1 MMNKITATLL
11 TLLLVPFAQSSFAE
25 DDVTA
30 GARIYNENCSRCHN
44 ARPVQEFHAGEW
56 SVIVPHMR
64 EKAHLSGA
72 EAKQLEAFIAVTLTV
87 DRVSN
92 VEPEPKETE
101 DIDGMA
107 LVQKF
112 ACAACHKLNG
122 TGGALGPTLDN
133 VVDKMGRENVARKIL
148 EPTFN
153 NPSSSMPRFPL
164 SEAEASA
171 IVDAL
176 R

>member
-1 MMNKITATLL
+1 MNQFTLF
-11 TLLLVPFAQSSFAE
+11 LLASVWLVFSQAAFAE

-44 ARPVQEFHAGEW
+44 ARPVQEFHADEW

-64 EKAHLSGA
+64 EKAHLSGI
-72 EAKQLEAFIAVTLTV
+72 EAKQLEAFIAVTLTADKVSQAV
-87 DRVSN
+87 DVK
-92 VEPEPKETE
+92 VE
-101 DIDGMA
+101 DIDGAA
-107 LVQKF
+107 LIQKF

-122 TGGALGPTLDN
+122 SGGALGPTLDN
-133 VVDKMGRENVARKIL
+133 VVERMGRENVVRKIL

-164 SEAEASA
+164 SDDEASA
-171 IVDAL
+171 IADLL

>member
-1 MMNKITATLL
+1 MKRTK
-11 TLLLVPFAQSSFAE
+11 LVIVFLVLSPFVAHPVFAE

-44 ARPVQEFHAGEW
+44 ARPVQEFHADEW

-64 EKAHLSGA
+64 EKAHLSGT
-72 EAKQLEAFIAVTLTV
+72 EAGQVEAFIAVALTAN
-87 DRVSN
+87 RVSH
-92 VEPEPKETE
+92 VADQQMEV
-101 DIDGMA
+101 IDGPA

-112 ACAACHKLNG
+112 ACAACHKMNG
-122 TGGALGPTLDN
+122 AGGALGPTLDG
-133 VVDKMGRENVARKIL
+133 VVERMGRDNVIRKIL

-164 SEAEASA
+164 SDDEAAA
-171 IVDAL
+171 ITDTF